1 MNKLV
6 LANLIHRPMRSIIS
20 AAAIAIEV
28 VMILSVAAIFLGQ
41 IDGQKIR
48 TNGIGADMIVR
59 PANAS
64 FINAVGGAP
73 VPAKNAVAFRKLAHV
88 TVASPV
94 IQNFSLGG
102 GAPEII
108 YGIDYESYNA
118 LRPFVFLEG
127 GPFKNPDDVIVDDVF
142 AHTDK
147 GYHIGDTIKIL
158 NHPFHICGIVEN
170 GKGGRKMIDIGE
182 LGTLMGSEGKASLFF
197 LKTDDESN
205 QELVRQ
211 EIQSTPGLQTYQV
224 QTMHEWMSLMTPD
237 HIPGFNI
244 ALNVVTIIASLVG
257 FLVIFLSMY
266 TAILERTR
274 EIGILKSMG
283 ASKTTIVSM
292 VLRESVLMS
301 VVGIGL
307 GIALIYAIHSYLN
320 SKFPT
325 LFFEITPSWIIKACI
340 IAFFGAVLGAAYPA
354 LMAARKDPIDALSYE

>member
-73 VPAKNAVAFRKLAHV
+73 IPARNVEAFRKLPHV
-88 TVASPV
+88 AVASPV
-94 IQNFSLGG
+94 IQSFNLTGG
-102 GAPEII
+102 PEILF
-108 YGIDYESYNA
+108 GIDYPSYDA
-118 LRPFVFLEG
+118 LRPFTFIEG
-127 GPFKNPDDVIVDDVF
+127 GPFQGPNDVIIDDVF
-142 AHTDK
+142 AQTGKGVHT
-147 GYHIGDTIKIL
+147 GDTIQIL
-158 NHPFHICGIVEN
+158 NHPFRVCGVVEN
-170 GKGGRKMIDIGE
+170 GKGGRKMIPI
-182 LGTLMGSEGKASLFF
+182 GTLGDLIGSEGKASQFF
-197 LKTDDESN
+197 LKSDDEAN
-205 QELVRQ
+205 EEAIRQ
-211 EIQSTPGLQTYQV
+211 EILHTPGLETYQV
-224 QTMHEWMSLMTPD
+224 QTMHEWMSMMTPD
-237 HIPGFNI
+237 HIPGFDI

>member
-73 VPAKNAVAFRKLAHV
+73 IPARNVEAFRKLPHV
-88 TVASPV
+88 AVASPV
-94 IQNFSLGG
+94 IQSFNLTGG
-102 GAPEII
+102 PEILF
-108 YGIDYESYNA
+108 GIDYVSYNA
-118 LRPFVFLEG
+118 LRPFTFIEG
-127 GPFKNPDDVIVDDVF
+127 GPFQGPNDVIIDDVF
-142 AHTDK
+142 AQTGKGFHT
-147 GYHIGDTIKIL
+147 GDTIKIL
-158 NHPFHICGIVEN
+158 SRNFRVSGVVEN
-170 GKGGRKMIDIGE
+170 GKGGRKMIPIETLGE
-182 LGTLMGSEGKASLFF
+182 LIGSEGKASQFF
-197 LKTDDESN
+197 LKSDDEAN
-205 QELVRQ
+205 EEAIRQ
-211 EIQSTPGLQTYQV
+211 EILHTPGLETYQV
-224 QTMHEWMSLMTPD
+224 QTMHEWMSMMTPD
-237 HIPGFNI
+237 HIPGFDI

-301 VVGIGL
+301 VIGIGL
-307 GIALIYAIHSYLN
+307 GVALIYAIHSYLN

-325 LFFEITPSWIIKACI
+325 LFFEITPSWIVKACI

>member
-73 VPAKNAVAFRKLAHV
+73 IPAKNVEAFRKLPHV
-88 TVASPV
+88 AVASPV
-94 IQNFSLGG
+94 IQSFNLTGG
-102 GAPEII
+102 PEILF
-108 YGIDYESYNA
+108 GIDYASYNA
-118 LRPFVFLEG
+118 LRPFTFIEG
-127 GPFKNPDDVIVDDVF
+127 GPFQGPNEVIIDDVF
-142 AHTDK
+142 AQTGKGFHT
-147 GYHIGDTIKIL
+147 GDTIKIL
-158 NHPFHICGIVEN
+158 NRNFRVSGVVEN
-170 GKGGRKMIDIGE
+170 GKGGRKMIPIETLGE
-182 LGTLMGSEGKASLFF
+182 LIGSEGKASQFF
-197 LKTDDESN
+197 LKSDDEAN
-205 QELVRQ
+205 EDAIRQ
-211 EIQSTPGLQTYQV
+211 EILHTPGLETYQV
-224 QTMHEWMSLMTPD
+224 QTMHEWMSMMTPD
-237 HIPGFNI
+237 HIPGFDI

-325 LFFEITPSWIIKACI
+325 LFFEITTSWIIKACI

>member
-73 VPAKNAVAFRKLAHV
+73 IPAKNVEAFRKLPHV
-88 TVASPV
+88 AVASPV
-94 IQNFSLGG
+94 IQSFNLTGG
-102 GAPEII
+102 PEILF
-108 YGIDYESYNA
+108 GIDYPSYNA
-118 LRPFVFLEG
+118 LRPFTFIEG
-127 GPFKNPDDVIVDDVF
+127 GPFQGPNDVIIDDVF
-142 AHTDK
+142 SQTGK
-147 GYHIGDTIKIL
+147 GVHAGDTIQIL
-158 NHPFHICGIVEN
+158 NHPFRVCGVVEN
-170 GKGGRKMIDIGE
+170 GKGGRKMIPIE
-182 LGTLMGSEGKASLFF
+182 TLGDLIGSEGKASQFF
-197 LKTDDESN
+197 LKSDDEAN
-205 QELVRQ
+205 EEAIRQ
-211 EIQSTPGLQTYQV
+211 EILHTPGLETYQV
-224 QTMHEWMSLMTPD
+224 QTMHEWLSMMTPD
-237 HIPGFNI
+237 HIPGFDI
-244 ALNVVTIIASLVG
+244 ALNVVTLIASLVG

-301 VVGIGL
+301 IVGIGL
-307 GIALIYAIHSYLN
+307 GIVLIYAIHSFLS

-325 LFFEITPSWIIKACI
+325 LFFEITPSWIVKACI

>member
-6 LANLIHRPMRSIIS
+6 FANLIHRPMRSIIS

-28 VMILSVAAIFLGQ
+28 VMIISVAAIFLGQ

-59 PANAS
+59 PPNSS
-64 FINAVGGAP
+64 FLNSVGGAP
-73 VPAKNAVAFRKLAHV
+73 VPAKNAEVLRKLPHV
-88 TVASPV
+88 VVASPV
-94 IQNFSLGG
+94 IQQFTLAG

-127 GPFKNPDDVIVDDVF
+127 TPFQGPKDVIVDDVY

-147 GYHIGDTIKIL
+147 GHHVGETIQIL
-158 NHPFHICGIVEN
+158 NHPFRISGIVES
-170 GKGGRKMIDIGE
+170 GKGGRKMVPIDS
-182 LGTLMGSEGKASLFF
+182 LGALMGAEGKASVFF
-197 LKTDDESN
+197 LKSDNESN
-205 QELVRQ
+205 QNLIRQ
-211 EIQSTPGLQTYQV
+211 EILSTRGLGEYQV
-224 QTMHEWMSLMTPD
+224 ATMHEWLSQMTPD
-237 HIPGFNI
+237 NIPGFNI
-244 ALNVVTIIASLVG
+244 ALNVVTVIATLVG

-283 ASKTTIVSM
+283 ASKQAIVSM

-301 VVGIGL
+301 IVGIGL
-307 GIALIYAIHSYLN
+307 GIGMTFAIHGYLDK
-320 SKFPT
+320 KFPT
-325 LFFEITPSWIIKACI
+325 LFFEITPEWMIRAAV
-340 IAFFGAVLGAAYPA
+340 IAFLGAILGASYPA
-354 LMAARKDPIDALSYE
+354 FMAASKDPIDALSYE